1 MVTLGAA
8 SYGGYRHWPDRLDMR
23 VWDHDMKR
31 SRPVG
36 VKMDSSIRD
45 TFIGAGTGSLT
56 VARDHPLADR
66 LMQADYDMVPITA
79 NLNGHEWSGFVN
91 EFVCEGPPG
100 EEVLT
105 CTLLDWYAMIHAILG
120 RPSPFAPLE
129 AQMPPQDTKA
139 APLVTTVLHFILR
152 NAIRLGLPIY
162 VRPPS
167 GVDRSPWVTRW
178 SRMTPLDEVIEPA
191 LQEHGYQLRVSMI
204 PAHAELDSP
213 VLSAQGFRNASND
226 ILKHIDNFFL
236 LFQRGLSGISDPGA
250 ITRIETA
257 GLLVECVPKRDR
269 QFVRWSTDSGGI
281 KNIRTTGKN
290 PKATT
295 VVVGGKSPAWVSD
308 LIDFGIDLAIEG
320 ILSAIGIA
328 VGSAL
333 GPIGGLIG
341 GFIGDLAGN
350 FLDDV
355 FLAYSEYSDV
365 ELKAQLGPF
374 GMPEAFV
381 SGGAGTF
388 SLDAIDAGLSG
399 LQENRGGRSI
409 EITLEDGVPHRWG
422 NDEHLPDG
430 RIRRG
435 YRVGDICTFEDRG
448 TVIED
453 YISSVEVRDNDKGL
467 EVVTTVGDSRIIDD
481 PQVKQIRDIKKLV
494 TFGRASAVASN

>member
-1 MVTLGAA
+1 MVTAD
-8 SYGGYRHWPDRLDMR
+8 YGGWRHWPDRLDMK
-23 VWDHDMKR
+23 VWDHDMRR

-36 VKMDSSIRD
+36 VKMSSSIRD
-45 TFIGAGTGSLT
+45 TFIGAGTGSLV

-79 NLNGHEWSGFVN
+79 HLNGQQWSGFVN
-91 EFVCEGPPG
+91 EYVCEGAPG
-100 EEVLT
+100 EEILT

-152 NAIRLGLPIY
+152 NAIRLNLPIY

-191 LQEHGYQLRVSMI
+191 LEEHGYQLRVSMI
-204 PAHAELDSP
+204 PAHAELSSP

-226 ILKHIDNFFL
+226 VLKHVDNFFL
-236 LFQRGLSGISDPGA
+236 LLSRGLKGISDPGLMTK
-250 ITRIETA
+250 IGTA

-269 QFVRWSTDSGGI
+269 KFVRWSTESGGI
-281 KNIRTTGKN
+281 KHIRTTGKN

-308 LIDFGIDLAIEG
+308 LIDLGIDLALEG
-320 ILSAIGIA
+320 MLAAVGIA
-328 VGSAL
+328 LGASL
-333 GPIGGLIG
+333 GPIGAIIG
-341 GFIGDLAGN
+341 GTIGNIAGN
-350 FLDDV
+350 FLDNV
-355 FLAYSEYSDV
+355 FLAYSEYTDV

-381 SGGAGTF
+381 SSGAGTF

-399 LQENRGGRSI
+399 LQDARGGRSM
-409 EITLEDGVPHRWG
+409 EITLEDGAPHRWG
-422 NDEHLPDG
+422 QDERLPDG

-435 YRVGDICTFEDRG
+435 YRVGDINTFSDRG
-448 TVIED
+448 VVIED
-453 YISSVEVRDNDKGL
+453 YISSVEARDSEKGL
-467 EVVTTVGDSRIIDD
+467 EIVATVGDAKITDN
-481 PQVKQIRDIKKLV
+481 PEVKMIKDMKKVV
-494 TFGRASAVASN
+494 TNLNAAALASN

>member
-1 MVTLGAA
+1 MVSFGGAA
-8 SYGGYRHWPDRLDMR
+8 YGGWRHWPDRLDMK
-23 VWDHDMKR
+23 VWDHDMRR

-36 VKMDSSIRD
+36 VKMSSSIRD
-45 TFIGAGTGSLT
+45 TFIGAGTGSLV

-79 NLNGHEWSGFVN
+79 ELNGQEWSGFVN
-91 EFVCEGPPG
+91 EYVCEGVPG
-100 EEVLT
+100 EEVLN
-105 CTLLDWYAMIHAILG
+105 CTLLDWYAIIHAMLG

-152 NAIRLGLPIY
+152 NAIRLNVPIY

-191 LQEHGYQLRVSMI
+191 LDEHGYQLRVTMI
-204 PAHAELDSP
+204 PAHAELDFP
-213 VLSAQGFRNASND
+213 VMSAQGFRNASND
-226 ILKHIDNFFL
+226 ILARIDNFFQFL
-236 LFQRGLSGISDPGA
+236 GRGLSGVSDPGVV
-250 ITRIETA
+250 TRIETA
-257 GLLVECVPKRDR
+257 GLLVECVPKRER
-269 QFVRWSTDSGGI
+269 QFVRWSTESGGI
-281 KNIRTTGKN
+281 KHIRTTGKN

-295 VVVGGKSPAWVSD
+295 VVVGGKSPAWVTD
-308 LIDFGIDLAIEG
+308 LIDLGIDLALEG
-320 ILSAIGIA
+320 ILAAIGIA
-328 VGSAL
+328 AGAAL
-333 GPIGGLIG
+333 GPIGSIIG
-341 GFIGDLAGN
+341 GIIGNLAGN
-350 FLDDV
+350 FFDDV

-409 EITLEDGVPHRWG
+409 EITLEDGRPHRWG
-422 NDEHLPDG
+422 DDEHLPDG

-435 YRVGDICTFEDRG
+435 YRVGDINTFSDRG

-453 YISSVEVRDNDKGL
+453 YISSVEARDNENGL
-467 EVVTTVGDSRIIDD
+467 DLVATVGDAKIVDN
-481 PQVKQIRDIKKLV
+481 PQVKQIRDLKRLV
-494 TFGRASAVASN
+494 TFARSTALASN